1 MTEDTLARIIAFR
14 DKRGWKRFHNPKDL
28 ALCISV
34 EAGELLELYQWV
46 NGKEIETVPL
56 ERVCEE
62 LADVLIYSA
71 FLADALGLDMDD
83 IVLDKLEKNGRRYPE
98 SIAYESKEEYLV
110 LKERARSGEKKV

>member
-14 DKRGWKRFHNPKDL
+14 DERGWKRFHNPKDL
-28 ALCISV
+28 ALSISV

-46 NGKEIETVPL
+46 DGGQLESVSL
-56 ERVCEE
+56 ERVSEE

-71 FLADALGLDMDD
+71 YLADILELDMDR
-83 IVLDKLEKNGRRYPE
+83 IVLDKLEKNGRKYPE